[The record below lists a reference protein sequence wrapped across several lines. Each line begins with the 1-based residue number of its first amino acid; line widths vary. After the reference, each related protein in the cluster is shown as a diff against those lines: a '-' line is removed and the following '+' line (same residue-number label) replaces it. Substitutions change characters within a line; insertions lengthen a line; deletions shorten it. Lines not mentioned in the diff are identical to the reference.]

1 MDTQSTLGSLNLFTL
16 VAVFV
21 VVLGIALWYF
31 RKKENRHPMG
41 ENEGIK
47 TDLDAAA
54 TRNEDPPRAR
64 DAR

>member
-16 VAVFV
+16 VAVFLV
-21 VVLGIALWYF
+21 VVVGALWFF

-41 ENEGIK
+41 KDEGIK

-54 TRNEDPPRAR
+54 ARHEDPPRAR